1 MKLSEDKKSLK
12 INLVGELTPDQV
24 ETLISDLAELRA
36 NMNPAVAMERPTNP
50 DKRISTQDEPSIMAK
65 RLKDGR
71 IRFWLRNQG
80 LGWLIFNFTIQ
91 QAIAL
96 RQFMISNTP
105 ETDGGPN
112 LFLNEGSDSGPA
124 H

>member
-1 MKLSEDKKSLK
+1 
-12 INLVGELTPDQV
+12 V

-112 LFLNEGSDSGPA
+112 LFFNEGSDSWPA